1 MLADIRYQISDIGK
15 TMPQINIMQLPILTY
30 GMQKC

>member
-1 MLADIRYQISDIGK
+1 MLAVSDIGK

>member
-1 MLADIRYQISDIGK
+1 MLAISDIGK

-30 GMQKC
+30 GMQKY